1 MFRDIRRKKKE
12 ISRET
17 AKQLLETERR
27 GVLSVQGDDGYPYAV
42 PINYLYRE
50 DEGKIYFH
58 GSAAGHKAESIRK
71 NDKVCFTVY
80 GNQTVKDED
89 WAPYVQSVVVFG
101 RCHMIEDR
109 NTAIELVREFAAK
122 YYPDAA
128 LVEEEISKSGQAVR
142 MYEIAIEHLSG
153 KEIQER

>member
-1 MFRDIRRKKKE
+1 MNR
-12 ISRET
+12 
-17 AKQLLETERR
+17 
-27 GVLSVQGDDGYPYAV
+27 P
-42 PINYLYRE
+42 
-50 DEGKIYFH
+50 
-58 GSAAGHKAESIRK
+58 SIRQRGCGPRLAQGG
-71 NDKVCFTVY
+71 CFPVY

>member
-17 AKQLLETERR
+17 AKQLLEMERR

>member
-1 MFRDIRRKKKE
+1 MFRDIRRQKKE
-12 ISRET
+12 ISQET

-42 PINYLYRE
+42 PINYLYSE